1 MEENEVLEPQYGF
14 WEVQIVVSQE
24 DENGKVKKTKEVH
37 LVDAQDPQQVQQKV
51 LEEMKGTMWEWNIDS
66 CKRSKVTVI
75 Y

>member
-37 LVDAQDPQQVQQKV
+37 LVDAQDPQQLQQKV

-66 CKRSKVTVI
+66 CKKSRVSVI